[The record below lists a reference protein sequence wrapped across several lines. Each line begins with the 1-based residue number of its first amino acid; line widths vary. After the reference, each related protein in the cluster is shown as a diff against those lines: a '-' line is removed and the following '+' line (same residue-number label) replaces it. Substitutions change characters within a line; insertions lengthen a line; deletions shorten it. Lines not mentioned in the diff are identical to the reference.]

1 MPGHSNNIEI
11 ICDAYDGF
19 RTGNIEAIL
28 ATMTPTSNG
37 GLKRLRRHSA
47 SHEIASHEIIENFD
61 PQVHTVVAL
70 CGMLAGSRTVF
81 RGDMR
86 LVCDWGLN

>member
-11 ICDAYDGF
+11 IWDAYDSF

-37 GLKRLRRHSA
+37 GLKRSRRHSA
-47 SHEIASHEIIENFD
+47 SHEIASHEIIK
-61 PQVHTVVAL
+61 L
-70 CGMLAGSRTVF
+70 RSAGSHGRRSVW
-81 RGDMR
+81 RARRISDG
-86 LVCDWGLN
+86 VQG

>member
-11 ICDAYDGF
+11 ICGAYDSF

-28 ATMTPTSNG
+28 ATMTPTSNS
-37 GLKRLRRHSA
+37 GLKRSRRHSA

-61 PQVHTVVAL
+61 PQVHPVVAL
-70 CGMLAGSRTVF
+70 CGMLAGISDGVQ
-81 RGDMR
+81 G
-86 LVCDWGLN
+86 